1 MHVEGKRNLPEQ
13 PDLEHTPP
21 EDRDG
26 RRFEHEPEQRDDG
39 DVAFPAPPL
48 FGVGS
53 AIALLAGAGLCLSMP
68 GLPAA
73 MLLWGLGVAGILA
86 WLSRWRGRWLGV
98 LLFGFAWA
106 GLQAGWSLAL
116 RIPPEL
122 ERRPLIV
129 TGTVADLP
137 QHETRRTRFLFIVE
151 EGEGPAAA
159 LQGRQ
164 IMLSWHDDY
173 ADRRAGPRLKLR
185 AGERWRMTVKLRAP
199 RGLRNPGGFDS
210 EKHAL
215 LQRIGATGHL
225 HRPERARRLSAAA
238 GVDAWREVMSARIGQ
253 SVASPSSRFV
263 RALALGDTRGL
274 TQDDWHALRAS
285 GLTHLIAISG
295 FHVGMVASAFAL
307 LVGGVWRL
315 FPPWARGLPRPQAM
329 GVAAVLAAL
338 GYAVL
343 AGFALPTLR
352 TVLMMAVWAA
362 ARLGRRPAGVAN
374 ALSLALIAVVLFD
387 PLSLLAAGFWLSF
400 GGVAWLAWC
409 LPVTGSQH
417 WLRGFLSAQAV
428 ATVGLLPLTVV
439 LFDQAS
445 LAGPFANLV
454 AIPWWSLVVVP
465 LSLLGTAAEA
475 LFPGGGAWPWRW
487 AAACFDLT
495 WPGFHWLSGSRFS
508 LWWLPE
514 AAPWAVGA
522 ALVGAFWMLLPRG
535 VPGKPLA
542 ALLWLPL
549 LWPDRDLPRPGEAEL
564 AMIDVGQGLSV
575 LVRTSNHALL
585 YDMGPAMRDGFDA
598 GERAVVPAL
607 RAWGVPRLDRVV
619 VSHDDNDHV
628 GGLASVLRA
637 MPTGV
642 AQAPPGQTAAVE
654 AALPA
659 SPGAATRPEVRN
671 CLAGE
676 AWEWDGV
683 RFDFLHPPPH
693 FPNLGNESSCV
704 LRVETA
710 HGAALLTGDIGDV
723 IERELVRRSPARL
736 RAEVVFAPHHGSA
749 GSSDPAFVAA
759 TGARLLLVSSGHRNR
774 FGHPKPQVVARWQAV
789 GAEVVGTAEGG
800 AVQVWLAPAGLAVRE
815 RRHARPRLWDAARR

>member
-1 MHVEGKRNLPEQ
+1 MFGNRGMK
-13 PDLEHTPP
+13 
-21 EDRDG
+21 G
-26 RRFEHEPEQRDDG
+26 RVMGRVPLLG
-39 DVAFPAPPL
+39 PATA
-48 FGVGS
+48 VV
-53 AIALLAGAGLCLSMP
+53 LLAGMGGCLSMP
-68 GLPAA
+68 MLPPAF
-73 MLLWGLGVAGILA
+73 LLWGLGIAGA
-86 WLSRWRGRWLGV
+86 GGWLWRWRGRWVGA

-106 GLQAGWSLAL
+106 GLQAGWALAL
-116 RIPPEL
+116 RVPPDL
-122 ERRPLIV
+122 ERRPVVL
-129 TGTVADLP
+129 TGTVAELP
-137 QHETRRTRFLFIVE
+137 QHEARRTRFLFVVE
-151 EGEGPAAA
+151 EAEGAAAA
-159 LQGRQ
+159 LRGRR
-164 IMLSWHDDY
+164 IMLSWHDDHG
-173 ADRRAGPRLKLR
+173 ARTPGARLKLR
-185 AGERWRMTVKLRAP
+185 AGERWRFEAKLRAP

-215 LQRIGATGHL
+215 LQRIGAMGHL
-225 HRPERARRLSAAA
+225 HHPERARLLSSAG
-238 GVDAWREVMSARIGQ
+238 GVDAWREMMSARIGRE
-253 SVASPSSRFV
+253 VASPSSRFV

-274 TQDDWHALRAS
+274 TQDDWHVLRAA

-295 FHVGMVASAFAL
+295 FHVGMVASVFAVL
-307 LVGGVWRL
+307 TGVVWRL
-315 FPPWARGLPRPQAM
+315 FPGWARRLPRPQAM
-329 GVAAVLAAL
+329 GLAAVLAAL
-338 GYAVL
+338 GYAAL
-343 AGFALPTLR
+343 AGFALPTVR

-362 ARLGRRPAGVAN
+362 ARLGRRPARVADTL
-374 ALSLALIAVVLFD
+374 ALALIVVLLFD
-387 PLSLLAAGFWLSF
+387 PLSPLAAGFWLSF

-409 LPVTGSQH
+409 LPATGTQH

-445 LAGPFANLV
+445 LAGPLANLV

-475 LFPGGGAWPWRW
+475 LIPGAGTWPWRW

-495 WPGFHWLSGSRFS
+495 WPGFRRLADTRFS

-514 AAPWAVGA
+514 AAPWAVA
-522 ALVGAFWMLLPRG
+522 MALSGAFWILLPRG

-542 ALLWLPL
+542 LLLWLPL
-549 LWPDRDLPRPGEAEL
+549 LWPDRGLPRRGEVEL

-575 LVRTSNHALL
+575 LVRTSRHALL
-585 YDMGPAMRDGFDA
+585 YDMGPAMRGGFDA

-607 RAWGVPRLDRVV
+607 HAWGVTRLDRVV

-637 MPTGV
+637 LPAGL
-642 AQAPPGQTAAVE
+642 AQAPPGQTAAVQ

-659 SPGAATRPEVRN
+659 AQAARGRLEVRD

-676 AWEWDGV
+676 TWEWDGV
-683 RFDFLHPPPH
+683 RFRFLHPHLH

-710 HGAALLTGDIGDV
+710 HGAALLTGDIGEV
-723 IERELVRRSPARL
+723 IERQLVRQFPAEL

-749 GSSDPAFVAA
+749 GSSDPRFVTA
-759 TGARLLLVSSGHRNR
+759 TGARVLLVSSGYRNR
-774 FGHPKPQVVARWQAV
+774 FGHPKPQVVARWQAA
-789 GAEVVGTAEGG
+789 GAEVVDTAGNG
-800 AVQVWLAPAGLAVRE
+800 AVQVWVSQDGLSLRE

>member
-1 MHVEGKRNLPEQ
+1 V
-13 PDLEHTPP
+13 
-21 EDRDG
+21 
-26 RRFEHEPEQRDDG
+26 
-39 DVAFPAPPL
+39 PAL
-48 FGVGS
+48 FGVGT
-53 AIALLAGAGLCLSMP
+53 AVALLGGAGLCLAMP
-68 GLPAA
+68 RLPAA
-73 MLLWGLGVAGILA
+73 LLLWLPGIAGAMA
-86 WLSRWRGRWLGV
+86 WLWRWRGRWLGA
-98 LLFGFAWA
+98 LLLGFAWA
-106 GLQAGWSLAL
+106 GLQAGSALAQ
-116 RIPPEL
+116 RIPPDL
-122 ERRPLIV
+122 ERRPLVV

-137 QHETRRTRFLFIVE
+137 QHEARRTRFLFTVE

-159 LQGRQ
+159 LRGRR

-173 ADRRAGPRLKLR
+173 GTRLAGPRLKLR
-185 AGERWRMTVKLRAP
+185 AGERWRLAVKLRAP

-215 LQRIGATGHL
+215 LQRVGATGHL
-225 HRPERARRLSAAA
+225 HRPERAQRLSGAA
-238 GVDAWREVMSARIGQ
+238 GVDAWREVMAARIGQ

-274 TQDDWHALRAS
+274 TQDDWHVLRAT

-295 FHVGMVASAFAL
+295 FHVGMVASAIAL
-307 LVGGVWRL
+307 LIGGLWRL
-315 FPPWARGLPRPQAM
+315 FPAWARSLPRPQAM

-362 ARLGRRPAGVAN
+362 ARLGRRPAGVAD
-374 ALSLALIAVVLFD
+374 ALALALIAVLLFD
-387 PLSLLAAGFWLSF
+387 PLSPLAAGFWLSF

-409 LPVTGSQH
+409 LPAAGAQH

-445 LAGPFANLV
+445 LAGPFANLI

-475 LFPGGGAWPWRW
+475 LLPGAGAWPWRW

-514 AAPWAVGA
+514 AAPWAVAA
-522 ALVGAFWMLLPRG
+522 ALAGAFWMLLPRG
-535 VPGKPLA
+535 VPGKSLA

-549 LWPDRDLPRPGEAEL
+549 LWPDRGLPRSGEVQL

-575 LVRTSNHALL
+575 LVRTSEHALL

-607 RAWGVPRLDRVV
+607 RAWGVSRLDRVV
-619 VSHDDNDHV
+619 VSHDDNDHI

-637 MPTGV
+637 LPAGV

-654 AALPA
+654 AALPVRSESA
-659 SPGAATRPEVRN
+659 PGPPIRTCV
-671 CLAGE
+671 AGE

-683 RFDFLHPPPH
+683 RFLFLHPHRH

-710 HGAALLTGDIGDV
+710 HGAALLTGDIGEV
-723 IERELVRRSPARL
+723 IERELVRRFPAQV

-774 FGHPKPQVVARWQAV
+774 FGHPKPQVVARWQEG
-789 GAEVVGTAEGG
+789 GAEVVGSAEGG
-800 AVQVWLAPAGLAVRE
+800 AVQVWLSPEGLAVRE

>member
-1 MHVEGKRNLPEQ
+1 MTHG
-13 PDLEHTPP
+13 DA
-21 EDRDG
+21 DRVPSLLG
-26 RRFEHEPEQRDDG
+26 PG
-39 DVAFPAPPL
+39 A
-48 FGVGS
+48 
-53 AIALLAGAGLCLSMP
+53 AIALLAGSGACLS
-68 GLPAA
+68 LPALPPHF
-73 MLLWGLGVAGILA
+73 LLWGLGITGVCG
-86 WLSRWRGRWLGV
+86 WLWRWRGRWLGV
-98 LLFGFAWA
+98 LLSGFAWA
-106 GLQAGWSLAL
+106 GLQAGGSLAL
-116 RIPPEL
+116 RVPPEL
-122 ERRPLIV
+122 ERRPLTL
-129 TGTVADLP
+129 TGAIAELP
-137 QHETRRTRFLFIVE
+137 QHEARRTRFLFVVE
-151 EGEGPAAA
+151 EGEGAAA
-159 LQGRQ
+159 ELRGRR

-173 ADRRAGPRLKLR
+173 GARQPGARLKLR
-185 AGERWRMTVKLRAP
+185 AGERWRFQAKLRAP

-215 LQRIGATGHL
+215 LQRFSATGSLHHPEQAHL
-225 HRPERARRLSAAA
+225 LSPAT
-238 GVDAWREVMSARIGQ
+238 GVDAWREVMSARIGHA
-253 SVASPSSRFV
+253 VASPSSRFV

-274 TQDDWHALRAS
+274 TQDDWYILRAV

-295 FHVGMVASAFAL
+295 FHVGMVASVFAV

-315 FPPWARGLPRPQAM
+315 FPGWARRLPRPQAM
-329 GVAAVLAAL
+329 GLAAVLAAL

-343 AGFALPTLR
+343 AGFALPTVR
-352 TVLMMAVWAA
+352 TVLMMAVWAV
-362 ARLGRRPAGVAN
+362 ARLGRRPARVADTL
-374 ALSLALIAVVLFD
+374 ALALIVVLLFD
-387 PLSLLAAGFWLSF
+387 PLSPLAAGFWLSF

-409 LPVTGSQH
+409 LPATGTQH

-445 LAGPFANLV
+445 LAGPLANLV

-475 LFPGGGAWPWRW
+475 LVPGAGTWPWRW
-487 AAACFDLT
+487 AAACFDLS
-495 WPGFHWLSGSRFS
+495 WPGFRWLADGRFS

-514 AAPWAVGA
+514 AAPWAVGF
-522 ALVGAFWMLLPRG
+522 ALLGAFWLLLPRG

-549 LWPDRDLPRPGEAEL
+549 LWPDRDLPRKGEVEL

-575 LVRTSNHALL
+575 LVRTSRHALL
-585 YDMGPAMRDGFDA
+585 YDMGPAMRGGFDA

-607 RAWGVPRLDRVV
+607 HAWGVPRLDRVV

-637 MPTGV
+637 LPAGM
-642 AQAPPGQTAAVE
+642 AQAPAGQGAKVE

-659 SPGAATRPEVRN
+659 MPRRPERRD

-676 AWEWDGV
+676 SWEWDGV
-683 RFDFLHPPPH
+683 RFRFLHPRPH

-704 LRVETA
+704 LRIETD
-710 HGAALLTGDIGDV
+710 HGAALLTGDIGEV
-723 IERELVRRSPARL
+723 IERELVRRFPADL
-736 RAEVVFAPHHGSA
+736 RAAVVFAPHHGSA
-749 GSSDPAFVAA
+749 GSSDPRFVAA

-774 FGHPKPQVVARWQAV
+774 FGHPKPQVVARWRAA
-789 GAEVVGTAEGG
+789 GAEVVDTADSG
-800 AVQVWLAPAGLAVRE
+800 AVQVWLSPQGLALRE

>member
-1 MHVEGKRNLPEQ
+1 MGGIPSVL
-13 PDLEHTPP
+13 
-21 EDRDG
+21 
-26 RRFEHEPEQRDDG
+26 
-39 DVAFPAPPL
+39 
-48 FGVGS
+48 GVG
-53 AIALLAGAGLCLSMP
+53 AAVALLAGAGACLSMP
-68 GLPAA
+68 TLLPAY
-73 MLLWGLGVAGILA
+73 LLWGLGAIGVAG
-86 WLSRWRGRWLGV
+86 WLWPWRGRWAGV

-106 GLQAGWSLAL
+106 GLQAGGSMAL
-116 RIPPEL
+116 RIPSGL
-122 ERRPLIV
+122 EQRPLTL
-129 TGTVADLP
+129 TGTVAELP
-137 QHETRRTRFLFIVE
+137 QHEARRTRFLFVVE
-151 EGEGPAAA
+151 EGEGAAA
-159 LQGRQ
+159 ELHGRRV
-164 IMLSWHDDY
+164 MLSWHDDHG
-173 ADRRAGPRLKLR
+173 ARQPGPRLGLR
-185 AGERWRMTVKLRAP
+185 AGERWRFEAKLRAP

-210 EKHAL
+210 QKHAL
-215 LQRIGATGHL
+215 LQRIGATGSLYH
-225 HRPERARRLSAAA
+225 PERAVRLSPAA

-253 SVASPSSRFV
+253 TVATPSSRFV

-274 TQDDWHALRAS
+274 TQQDWHLLRAA

-295 FHVGMVASAFAL
+295 FHVGLVASAFAIL
-307 LVGGVWRL
+307 IGGLWRL
-315 FPPWARGLPRPQAM
+315 FPGWARRLPRPQAM
-329 GVAAVLAAL
+329 GIAAVLAAL

-343 AGFALPTLR
+343 AGFALPTVR

-362 ARLGRRPAGVAN
+362 ARLGRRPARVVDT
-374 ALSLALIAVVLFD
+374 LALALAAVLLFD
-387 PLSLLAAGFWLSF
+387 PLSPLAAGFWLSF

-409 LPVTGSQH
+409 LPATGTQH

-445 LAGPFANLV
+445 LAGPLANLV

-475 LFPGGGAWPWRW
+475 LVPGAGTWPWRW

-495 WPGFHWLSGSRFS
+495 WPGFRGLAESRFS

-514 AAPWAVGA
+514 AAPWAGGL
-522 ALVGAFWMLLPRG
+522 ALVGAFWLLLPRG

-549 LWPDRDLPRPGEAEL
+549 LWPDRGLPRRGEVEL

-575 LVRTSNHALL
+575 LVRTARHALL
-585 YDMGPAMRDGFDA
+585 YDMGPAMRGGFDA

-628 GGLASVLRA
+628 GGLASVLRTYPA
-637 MPTGV
+637 GV
-642 AQAPPGQTAAVE
+642 AQAPPGQGAALE

-659 SPGAATRPEVRN
+659 PRASPGAPELRH

-676 AWEWDGV
+676 RWEWDGV
-683 RFDFLHPPPH
+683 RFRFLHPHLH

-704 LRVETA
+704 LRIETD
-710 HGAALLTGDIGDV
+710 HGAALLTGDIGEV
-723 IERELVRRSPARL
+723 IERELVRKSPMQL

-749 GSSDPAFVAA
+749 GSSDPRFVAA
-759 TGARLLLVSSGHRNR
+759 TGARLALVSSGYRNR
-774 FGHPKPQVVARWQAV
+774 FGHPRPQVVARWQAA
-789 GAEVVGTAEGG
+789 GAEVVDTADSG
-800 AVQVWLAPAGLAVRE
+800 AVQVWLSSDGLALRE
-815 RRHARPRLWDAARR
+815 RRHARPRLWDPARR

>member
-1 MHVEGKRNLPEQ
+1 MSG
-13 PDLEHTPP
+13 TPA
-21 EDRDG
+21 
-26 RRFEHEPEQRDDG
+26 
-39 DVAFPAPPL
+39 VL
-48 FGVGS
+48 GVGS
-53 AIALLAGAGLCLSMP
+53 AAALLAGAGACLS
-68 GLPAA
+68 LPALPPLF
-73 MLLWGLGVAGILA
+73 LLWGLGITGVCG
-86 WLSRWRGRWLGV
+86 WLWPWRGRWAGV

-106 GLQAGWSLAL
+106 GLQAGGAMAL

-122 ERRPLIV
+122 ELRPLTL
-129 TGTVADLP
+129 TGTVAELP
-137 QHETRRTRFLFIVE
+137 QHDARRTRFLFVVE
-151 EGEGPAAA
+151 EGQGAAA
-159 LQGRQ
+159 ELRGRRV
-164 IMLSWHDDY
+164 MLSWHDEHG
-173 ADRRAGPRLKLR
+173 AQHPGARLKLR
-185 AGERWRMTVKLRAP
+185 AGERWRFEAKLRAP

-210 EKHAL
+210 QKHAL
-215 LQRIGATGHL
+215 LQRIGATGNL
-225 HRPERARRLSAAA
+225 YRPERAARLSPAA
-238 GVDAWREVMSARIGQ
+238 GVDAWREEMSARIGQ
-253 SVASPSSRFV
+253 TIATPSSRFV

-274 TQDDWHALRAS
+274 TQEDWHVLRAT

-295 FHVGMVASAFAL
+295 FHVGLVASAFGVL
-307 LVGGVWRL
+307 IGGLWRL
-315 FPPWARGLPRPQAM
+315 FPDWARCLPRPQAM
-329 GVAAVLAAL
+329 GIAAVLAAL

-343 AGFALPTLR
+343 AGFALPTVR

-362 ARLGRRPAGVAN
+362 ARLGRRPARVVDT
-374 ALSLALIAVVLFD
+374 LALALAAVLLFD
-387 PLSLLAAGFWLSF
+387 PLSPLAAGFWLSF

-409 LPVTGSQH
+409 LPATGAQH

-445 LAGPFANLV
+445 LAGPLANLV

-475 LFPGGGAWPWRW
+475 LVPGAGTWPWQW

-495 WPGFHWLSGSRFS
+495 WPGFRWLADSRFS

-514 AAPWAVGA
+514 AAPWAAGMA
-522 ALVGAFWMLLPRG
+522 MAGAFWLLLPRG

-549 LWPDRDLPRPGEAEL
+549 LWPDRGLPRRGEVEL

-575 LVRTSNHALL
+575 LVRTARHALL
-585 YDMGPAMRDGFDA
+585 YDMGPATRGGFDA

-628 GGLASVLRA
+628 GGLASVLRTLPA
-637 MPTGV
+637 GV
-642 AQAPPGQTAAVE
+642 AQAPPGQGAALE

-659 SPGAATRPEVRN
+659 PRASQEVPVLRH

-676 AWEWDGV
+676 RWEWDGV
-683 RFDFLHPPPH
+683 RFGFLHPHPH

-704 LRVETA
+704 LRIETD
-710 HGAALLTGDIGDV
+710 HGAALLTGDIGEV
-723 IERELVRRSPARL
+723 IERELVRKSPL
-736 RAEVVFAPHHGSA
+736 QVRAEVVFAPHHGSA
-749 GSSDPAFVAA
+749 GSSDPRFVAA
-759 TGARLLLVSSGHRNR
+759 TGARLVLVSSGHRNR
-774 FGHPKPQVVARWQAV
+774 FGHPRPQVVARWQAA
-789 GAEVVGTAEGG
+789 GAEVVDTAGSG
-800 AVQVWLAPAGLAVRE
+800 AVQVWLSPDGLALRE